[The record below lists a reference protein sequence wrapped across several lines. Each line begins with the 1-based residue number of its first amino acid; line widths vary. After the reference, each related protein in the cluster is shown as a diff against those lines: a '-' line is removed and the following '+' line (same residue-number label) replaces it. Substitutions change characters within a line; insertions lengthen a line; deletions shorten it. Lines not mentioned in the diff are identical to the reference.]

1 MKQIIEALNLAM
13 QDVGLVSKDSVN
25 SHHKYKFTS
34 EAEIISAIRQ
44 PFMAHGLVLAP
55 SNVEVLKLAESGK
68 LYRYDLLVTY
78 KCLHTSGES
87 LDIVVAASG
96 ADSQDKALP
105 KAMTMALKY
114 ALIQL
119 MLVARG
125 VDPDQDGDLNAAEV
139 RRWAQQYGG
148 LAVVQR
154 YCRAN
159 GKPDPLQWPSSAY
172 FDRFDAAVA
181 EGSIEL

>member
-1 MKQIIEALNLAM
+1 MNQIINALNVAM
-13 QDVGLVSKDSVN
+13 SEVGLVSKDSVN

-34 EAEIISAIRQ
+34 EAEIISQIRL
-44 PFMAHGLVLAP
+44 PFITNGLVLYPA
-55 SNVEVLKLAESGK
+55 NVQVLKCAESGK

-78 KCLHTSGES
+78 KCTHTSGES
-87 LDIVVAASG
+87 FDIVVPASG

-139 RRWAQQYGG
+139 KKWAKRYGG
-148 LAVVQR
+148 LKRVQE
-154 YCRAN
+154 YCKAN
-159 GKPDPLQWPSSAY
+159 NKPDPLTWPTEEY
-172 FDRFDAAVA
+172 FTKFDEAVA
-181 EGSIEL
+181 EGRIDL

>member
-13 QDVGLVSKDSVN
+13 QDVGLVSKDSTN
-25 SHHKYKFTS
+25 SHHNYKFTS
-34 EAEIISAIRQ
+34 EAEIISSIRQ
-44 PFMAHGLVLAP
+44 PFMQHGLVLVPAD
-55 SNVEVLKLAESGK
+55 VQVLKCAESGK

-78 KCLHTSGES
+78 RCLHTSGEHI
-87 LDIVVAASG
+87 DIVVPASG

-114 ALIQL
+114 ALIQC

-125 VDPDQDGDLNAAEV
+125 VDPDADGDLNAAEV
-139 RRWAQQYGG
+139 RKWAQQHGG
-148 LAVVQR
+148 LKRVQQ

-159 GKPDPLQWPSSAY
+159 GKPDPLQWPSMDY
-172 FDRFDAAVA
+172 FTAFDTAVA
-181 EGSIEL
+181 EGRIEL